1 VLTCLAMDFSAAL
14 LLIKSGL
21 CVRRR
26 GWNATNQYLALTGPH
41 TRGGM
46 TRDFIWIRTAQHE
59 CAPWLASQGD
69 LMAEDWEQLSGE
81 DLAKV

>member
-1 VLTCLAMDFSAAL
+1 
-14 LLIKSGL
+14 
-21 CVRRR
+21 
-26 GWNATNQYLALTGPH
+26 
-41 TRGGM
+41 M